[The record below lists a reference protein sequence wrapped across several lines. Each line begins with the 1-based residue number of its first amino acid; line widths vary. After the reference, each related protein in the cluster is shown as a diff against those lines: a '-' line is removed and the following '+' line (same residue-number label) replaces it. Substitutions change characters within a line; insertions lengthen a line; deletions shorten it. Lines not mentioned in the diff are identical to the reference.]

1 MVSALASA
9 SGHYAVVAIP
19 DRTPTLRSKR
29 TLLRPFQRSD
39 VQGRVRC
46 GKDPEIIRMFGG
58 SPDFEK
64 PIEMPLAEANAW
76 YEHVSNDG
84 NPLHWAVEFEGQ
96 FIGTARLE
104 DIDGIDRHARYA
116 IGLLD
121 RARLGIGLGEEVTRA
136 VLRYGFGDL
145 ELHRVDLRVL
155 ADNIRAIDCYL
166 RCGFVEEGRLRES
179 AFIGGQWHDD
189 VIMGILEHESP

>member
-1 MVSALASA
+1 
-9 SGHYAVVAIP
+9 
-19 DRTPTLRSKR
+19 
-29 TLLRPFQRSD
+29 
-39 VQGRVRC
+39 
-46 GKDPEIIRMFGG
+46 MFGG
-58 SPDFEK
+58 SPDFEE
-64 PIEMPLAEANAW
+64 PVEMTWDEANAW

-96 FIGTARLE
+96 FIGTARLH

-136 VLRYGFGDL
+136 VLRYGFGEL
-145 ELHRVDLRVL
+145 ELHRIDLHVL
-155 ADNIRAIDCYL
+155 AYNARAISCYL

-189 VIMGILEHESP
+189 VIMGILEHEAR